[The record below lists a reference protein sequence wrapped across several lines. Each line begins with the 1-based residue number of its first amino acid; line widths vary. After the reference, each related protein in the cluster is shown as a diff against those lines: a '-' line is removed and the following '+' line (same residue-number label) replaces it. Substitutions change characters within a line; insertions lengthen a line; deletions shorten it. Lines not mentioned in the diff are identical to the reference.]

1 MSRPSRRFPNFSS
14 GSFPQNMMFLVVF
27 QPLIAFVSGKPL
39 NLLNA
44 GSFRPV
50 LPNYCNNST
59 IMSESGLIRANMG
72 QFLGY
77 ECSSEFFQCR
87 WESDGFRTYRKR
99 CTAGL
104 VYDVLGTQNC
114 NYDYNVKTCG
124 IKNGAKLFA
133 GPLVSITFS
142 GPASCNSTSFH
153 CSQSEQCVPLSKR
166 CDGHYDCLLEEDEQ
180 NCPMCLASEF
190 ACVVSEQCVQFSRRC
205 NGISECNDGTDEKNC
220 DVCGNGLFHCAKS
233 DECIPKGLRCDGIRQ
248 CPHGE
253 DELLCKRSTTNRRF
267 TCLSLEEYIPMT
279 QVCDGIPQCIDGSD
293 ELYCSM
299 GTGNEQPPASSMFFS
314 LDPIRKKR
322 PRFSKH
328 ETDNKEFPPNQD
340 KPLFPMFSITAPPNT
355 STTVTGP
362 PRSQPLYRILSVAV
376 TTASASSGSLSKVHS
391 TGQAT
396 TNIVTNG
403 TFQFSKTTARP
414 STMLSTSKAGRVT
427 SLKPKPPAEVTD
439 GKTKHY
445 LIAPDDNGKERCLQT
460 SKPFTF
466 YPK

>member
-1 MSRPSRRFPNFSS
+1 
-14 GSFPQNMMFLVVF
+14 MMFLVVF
-27 QPLIAFVSGKPL
+27 QPFIAFVSGKPL

-124 IKNGAKLFA
+124 IKNGVHFKRDSLAKLFA

-180 NCPMCLASEF
+180 NCREFYLSAQARFYFLAMCLASEF

-253 DELLCKRSTTNRRF
+253 DELLCKFESYILLFSEPILRSTTNRRF

-299 GTGNEQPPASSMFFS
+299 GTGNEQPPASSMCEKVHTGF
-314 LDPIRKKR
+314 
-322 PRFSKH
+322 
-328 ETDNKEFPPNQD
+328 
-340 KPLFPMFSITAPPNT
+340 NT
-355 STTVTGP
+355 SV
-362 PRSQPLYRILSVAV
+362 L
-376 TTASASSGSLSKVHS
+376 
-391 TGQAT
+391 
-396 TNIVTNG
+396 
-403 TFQFSKTTARP
+403 
-414 STMLSTSKAGRVT
+414 
-427 SLKPKPPAEVTD
+427 
-439 GKTKHY
+439 
-445 LIAPDDNGKERCLQT
+445 
-460 SKPFTF
+460 
-466 YPK
+466 